1 MLFVIS
7 VFVHWLNR
15 SNYEVSH
22 FSSLFF
28 LFDRAHIEDWK
39 EIRRR
44 MRRSGGCKQ
53 LEDIFLN
60 MSEEKFP
67 VTRRETSK
75 LLLSYVDVHPCT
87 VYTFMNFNKCI
98 IMLTN
103 IRAFFV
109 HWFQQ
114 TNWISFFFCYYFV
127 KIHEAIYSVMIW
139 RISFSQCLHQIIIQ
153 KIRKIKNKCIIF
165 LYNCTIIVRKSE

>member
-103 IRAFFV
+103 IYVHSLFIDFNKQIEFLFFFV
-109 HWFQQ
+109 
-114 TNWISFFFCYYFV
+114 
-127 KIHEAIYSVMIW
+127 
-139 RISFSQCLHQIIIQ
+139 IILW
-153 KIRKIKNKCIIF
+153 KFMKRYTVLWYGEFHFLNVYIK
-165 LYNCTIIVRKSE
+165 S